1 MKKIVPKMN
10 QTYSSNRTIIESTK
24 SSWYVSKVINQRRFN
39 VICSSEFKSAFI
51 HKIENQLL
59 CLTKRYF
66 ILNLNKSK
74 DSSSWSIFQ
83 VKEFIKNLND
93 VAISNYLQYKSIE
106 IREAI
111 NNEKILTLF
120 DNQLKIQSSNQSDDQ
135 RLKNSFRNNTHRL
148 LSNIEEEFYH
158 HKSKWEYT
166 IQQKKYF
173 LNEIEKG

>member
-1 MKKIVPKMN
+1 M
-10 QTYSSNRTIIESTK
+10 
-24 SSWYVSKVINQRRFN
+24 
-39 VICSSEFKSAFI
+39 
-51 HKIENQLL
+51 
-59 CLTKRYF
+59 
-66 ILNLNKSK
+66 
-74 DSSSWSIFQ
+74 
-83 VKEFIKNLND
+83 KEFIKNLND

-120 DNQLKIQSSNQSDDQ
+120 YNQLKIQSSNQSDDQ